1 VKGEPRN
8 HVFFLVKFNS
18 NRRKMMTT
26 QSKFSTI
33 RFDDNLG
40 GLAYPFLPDEWQWQ
54 ILSRPLGDATD
65 DLDAALPADPPT
77 PAVLPPALRWVKDD
91 KVLDLFIPNVDTA
104 EFLARTGLQLS
115 MRKGAFV
122 LSKRLS
128 RVMRPYRYWGFF
140 GADEVAI
147 DYNEQLDPK
156 LWDGC
161 GQVSRGFVQRLADS
175 LDPSAEPVLSL
186 SKYSGQGLDDR
197 HRRELLGANR
207 FEVTTLHAGG
217 QDKGHVLVVDDLA
230 VDFVFPSG
238 SAKTEL
244 ALPDGRVFVGLQPIH
259 NEDQMCLDIQSLIN
273 LYPFFRLEQLLAWA
287 QMESEL
293 FLSGIRDGRL
303 EKILN
308 RLYDAESVA
317 DLDSLADWHV
327 GEYIAS
333 GGSLMW
339 FAGMVKAVARQHLN
353 RLGSR
358 ASKLRCP
365 APGGRYYIF
374 PAAVGD
380 RAVPAGH
387 VELDP
392 ACATA
397 WVNDEDWLD
406 HIVAVLGGC
415 DGDDA
420 VWVLSFRDGSD
431 RSAEGNR
438 PVRKVLLWRSPNQP
452 GEYLVLK
459 PTAGSH
465 TIQWDTLAG
474 SLSYPQMQSR
484 LLPPRI
490 DSVTYQYGSLAEASD
505 PNSVSASYSI
515 AATASTIQRAADNR
529 GVLGAHCNAL
539 MLCKAI
545 YGRLPAQLPATLED
559 VIDGSV
565 KTGLDLAPVKQWNQM
580 AIARMVKHGQT
591 NAERAMP
598 AVLLDR
604 LPAWLRP
611 QARVADGH
619 WLDTLTNALEQH
631 KAQYWADVEAL
642 AAEAYPPI
650 EVFEH
655 GREWLPIGK
664 ELRQEYSRIMRQVAQ
679 SAGVVDAEDET
690 ASASDGTSPLSASF
704 AAARA
709 VSEAFLQRWPAEK
722 QVYVLLGAAAYL
734 YAQGP
739 QNGEPVRDGLLWQLG
754 RPREGGGED
763 GRSSGRLS
771 GIAHMTIQALR
782 HVGLLGEPLWTSVGA
797 VLHVAEAPCPKSAGV
812 PVRINGTWLN
822 WLNSRN
828 GHRYARMS
836 DVPPAERDRAKA
848 RIADFVQ
855 DEFRGMLL
863 FTEVIDDGP
872 GGLRVITRTPHG
884 NLFGYVQRDHEL
896 AAIRYDRWRIAW
908 ATSVDGNVLA
918 VLEPV
923 TA

>member
-1 VKGEPRN
+1 
-8 HVFFLVKFNS
+8 
-18 NRRKMMTT
+18 MTT
-26 QSKFSTI
+26 QSMCSTI

-40 GLAYPFLPDEWQWQ
+40 GLDYPFLPDQWQWQ
-54 ILSRPLGDATD
+54 IVSHPLGDAVD
-65 DLDAALPADPPT
+65 GLDAAFPADPPT
-77 PAVLPPALRWVKDD
+77 PAGSPPALRWVKDD
-91 KVLDLFIPNVDTA
+91 KVLDLFIPGVDTA

-140 GADEVAI
+140 PGDNVTI
-147 DYNEQLDPK
+147 DYNEQLDPR

-161 GQVSRGFVQRLADS
+161 GQVSRGFVQRLADRLE
-175 LDPSAEPVLSL
+175 LDA
-186 SKYSGQGLDDR
+186 R
-197 HRRELLGANR
+197 HRRELLNANR
-207 FEVTTLHAGG
+207 FEVTTLHAAG

-230 VDFVFPSG
+230 VDFMFPAG

-244 ALPDGRVFVGLQPIH
+244 ALTDGRVFVGLQPVH
-259 NEDQMCLDIQSLIN
+259 SEDQMCLDIQSLIN
-273 LYPFFRLEQLLAWA
+273 LHPFFRPEQLLAWA

-293 FLSGIRDGRL
+293 FLTGIRDGRL
-303 EKILN
+303 AKILN
-308 RLYDAESVA
+308 RLYDAESVS
-317 DLDSLADWHV
+317 DLDGLADWHV

-339 FAGMVKAVARQHLN
+339 FAGMVKAVAKQHLN

-374 PAAVGD
+374 PAVVGD

-420 VWVLSFRDGSD
+420 VWVLPFRDGSD
-431 RSAEGNR
+431 RSADGNR
-438 PVRKVLLWRSPNQP
+438 AARKVLLWRSPNQL

-474 SLSYPQMQSR
+474 TLTYPQMQSR

-490 DSVTYQYGSLAEASD
+490 DSVSYQYGSLADASD
-505 PNSVSASYSI
+505 PSTTQEEYSI
-515 AATASTIQRAADNR
+515 DATASTIRRAAANR
-529 GVLGAHCNAL
+529 GVLGGFCNVA

-565 KTGLDLAPVKQWNQM
+565 KTGLDLTPVKEWNQV
-580 AIARMVKHGQT
+580 AVARMVKHGQG

-611 QARVADGH
+611 QVKLAKRH
-619 WLDTLTNALEQH
+619 WLDTLANALEQH
-631 KAQYWADVEAL
+631 KAQYWAEVEAL
-642 AAEAYPPI
+642 ATEACPPI

-664 ELRQEYSRIMRQVAQ
+664 ELRQAYSRIMRQA
-679 SAGVVDAEDET
+679 AAEADLADDTTFAEART
-690 ASASDGTSPLSASF
+690 ASET
-704 AAARA
+704 
-709 VSEAFLQRWPAEK
+709 FLGQWPTEK
-722 QVYVLLGAAAYL
+722 QIYVLLGAAAYL

-739 QNGEPVRDGLLWQLG
+739 QVYPEPGRRNGEPVRDGLLWQLG
-754 RPREGGGED
+754 EPRESD
-763 GRSSGRLS
+763 GTGRLP
-771 GIAHMTIQALR
+771 GIANMTIQALR
-782 HVGLLGEPLWTSVGA
+782 HVGLLGEPVWTSVGA

-812 PVRINGTWLN
+812 PVRLNGTWLN
-822 WLNSRN
+822 WLNSRS
-828 GHRYARMS
+828 GRRYARMG
-836 DVPPAERDRAKA
+836 DVPPTERDRAKA

-863 FTEVIDDGP
+863 FTEVAEGGS
-872 GGLRVITRTPHG
+872 GGLRVVTRTPHG

-896 AAIRYDRWRIAW
+896 AAIRYDQWRIAW
-908 ATSVDGNVLA
+908 ATAVDGNVLA